1 MDFDR
6 VWTQFALDAEVE
18 HFGTGRIAR
27 AHNALRSEVAGLK
40 ACIEELKREIEHQGQ
55 LAWNRLS
62 DAEKDAA
69 IRDTWQDWGHDVER
83 YCPIPKPPATEGGK

>member
-27 AHNALRSEVAGLK
+27 AHNALRSEVAGLE
-40 ACIEELKREIEHQGQ
+40 ACIEELKREIEELKREIEHQGQ

-69 IRDTWQDWGHDVER
+69 IRNGH
-83 YCPIPKPPATEGGK
+83 CS